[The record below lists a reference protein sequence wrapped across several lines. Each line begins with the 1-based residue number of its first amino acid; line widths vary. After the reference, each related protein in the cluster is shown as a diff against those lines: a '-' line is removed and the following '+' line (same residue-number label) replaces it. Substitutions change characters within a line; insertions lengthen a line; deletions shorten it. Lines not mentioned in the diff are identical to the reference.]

1 MTDATN
7 TKTVWHHPRKLIG
20 YDLIKGLRDLAHSRV
35 GNRYAYDYCTVQRAG
50 DGNILPEFNL
60 ETMRISNSRDE
71 LTYSHL
77 IEHAIT
83 DADRIA
89 QRIKD
94 MSPEMRFETLNGL
107 LKDVRK
113 DGRIAWVLSAACL
126 RRLIFPQSYS
136 DKRCD
141 NVRYHFDDK
150 AGALGQRVFLDSLN
164 PRHVERFLTHAE
176 RMCPTITL
184 ATITPITA
192 TTKTQ

>member
-1 MTDATN
+1 MTETTDAQTM
-7 TKTVWHHPRKLIG
+7 WHQPRKLIG

-35 GNRYAYDYCTVQRAG
+35 GNRYAYDHCAVQRAG

-60 ETMRISNSRDE
+60 DTMRISNSRNE

-77 IEHAIT
+77 IQHAIT

-89 QRIKD
+89 HRIKD
-94 MSPEMRFETLNGL
+94 MSLKMRFETLNGL

-113 DGRIAWVLSAACL
+113 DGSIAWVLSAACL

-136 DKRCD
+136 EMRCD

-150 AGALGQRVFLDSLN
+150 GGALGQRVFLDSLN
-164 PRHVERFLTHAE
+164 PQHVERFLTHAE
-176 RMCPTITL
+176 RMCPTIPL
-184 ATITPITA
+184 ATITPLIS
-192 TTKTQ
+192 TK